1 MYQTNLF
8 KSLIDAMGTGRAAN
22 RNLRSPGTLQ
32 GYLCWEAMGEDH
44 IGVDVVNG
52 RGDSSRR
59 AEMVHCTDVSSR
71 QDDSAAVTQGY
82 STEI

>member
-22 RNLRSPGTLQ
+22 RNLRSSGTLQ

-59 AEMVHCTDVSSR
+59 AALDGLPDLSTRAHDP
-71 QDDSAAVTQGY
+71 APAIQGY